1 MAKLNYL
8 RVVDW
13 AMHRRILDESTAQF
27 QMLKGTEEHGE
38 MATAILSN
46 DREELVDAIGD
57 QLVVAII
64 QCAQLGYMDE
74 LDGWVDVPRYTFYV
88 HSQSGCGDQ
97 ELADIQELREAM
109 FVTAQQGNVAAS
121 IARSRCPRGDFDN
134 LFDSLFRLCYVF
146 GISPH
151 QALDSVY
158 DIISKRDGV
167 MRNGVWVKSED
178 L

>member
-1 MAKLNYL
+1 MKLNYH

-38 MATAILSN
+38 MAAAILN
-46 DREELVDAIGD
+46 GDHTELIDAIGD
-57 QLVVAII
+57 QLVVAIV
-64 QCAQLGYMDE
+64 QCAQLGYMEE
-74 LDGWVDVPRYTFYV
+74 LDGWCNVPRYTFKCFP
-88 HSQSGCGDQ
+88 SGDCQ
-97 ELADIQELREAM
+97 IMQQWNAAM
-109 FVTAQQGNVAAS
+109 FVTVQQGNVAAS
-121 IARSRCPRGDFDN
+121 IARSRCARGDFDN

-158 DIISKRDGV
+158 DIISKRGGA

>member
-1 MAKLNYL
+1 MAKLNYT

-38 MATAILSN
+38 MAAAILN
-46 DREELVDAIGD
+46 GDREELIDAIGD

-74 LDGWVDVPRYTFYV
+74 LDGWLDVCVDEEWKAPGLPFDTTIEYGVA
-88 HSQSGCGDQ
+88 
-97 ELADIQELREAM
+97 LAI
-109 FVTAQQGNVAAS
+109 TAAQGNIS
-121 IARSRCPRGDFDN
+121 SDLARSRCARKSFHK
-134 LFDSLFRLCYVF
+134 FFREVYNLCYVF

-158 DIISKRDGV
+158 DIISKRNGV
-167 MRNGVWVKSED
+167 MRNGVWVKVGD

>member
-1 MAKLNYL
+1 MAKLNYQ

-38 MATAILSN
+38 MAAAILN
-46 DREELVDAIGD
+46 GDREELIDAIGD

-74 LDGWVDVPRYTFYV
+74 LEEWMDVPSYSFTCFQFGD
-88 HSQSGCGDQ
+88 SQIKQ
-97 ELADIQELREAM
+97 QLRGAM
-109 FVTAQQGNVAAS
+109 LVTAQQGNLAADL
-121 IARSRCPRGDFDN
+121 ARSRCARGSFN
-134 LFDSLFRLCYVF
+134 ELFETLFRLCYVF

-167 MRNGVWVKSED
+167 MRNGVWVKVGD

>member
-1 MAKLNYL
+1 MKLNYS

-38 MATAILSN
+38 MAAAILN
-46 DREELVDAIGD
+46 GDRDELIDAIGD

-74 LDGWVDVPRYTFYV
+74 LDEWLDVPENKCRRPITGNYFSHNT
-88 HSQSGCGDQ
+88 
-97 ELADIQELREAM
+97 
-109 FVTAQQGNVAAS
+109 VTTTALHITSKQGKVS
-121 IARSRCPRGDFDN
+121 SDMARSRCARGSFKE
-134 LFDSLFRLCYVF
+134 LFKAVFLFSHRV

-167 MRNGVWVKSED
+167 MRNGVWVKTGD

>member
-1 MAKLNYL
+1 MAKLNYQ

-38 MATAILSN
+38 MATAILN
-46 DREELVDAIGD
+46 GDREELIDAIGD

-74 LDGWVDVPRYTFYV
+74 LEEWMEVCVDEEWKAPGLPFDITTEYGVA
-88 HSQSGCGDQ
+88 
-97 ELADIQELREAM
+97 LAI
-109 FVTAQQGNVAAS
+109 TAAQGS
-121 IARSRCPRGDFDN
+121 ISSDLARSRCARKSFHK
-134 LFDSLFRLCYVF
+134 FFREVYNLCYVF

-151 QALDSVY
+151 RALDSVY
-158 DIISKRDGV
+158 GIISKRDGV
-167 MRNGVWVKSED
+167 MRNGVWVKVGD

>member
-1 MAKLNYL
+1 MKLNYN

-38 MATAILSN
+38 MATAILN
-46 DREELVDAIGD
+46 GDHDELIDAIGD

-74 LDGWVDVPRYTFYV
+74 LEEWLDVPRYSFKRFQFGD
-88 HSQSGCGDQ
+88 SQIMQ
-97 ELADIQELREAM
+97 QWREALL
-109 FVTAQQGNVAAS
+109 VTVQQGNVAAS
-121 IARSRCPRGDFDN
+121 LARSRCARGDFDN
-134 LFDSLFRLCYVF
+134 LFDHLFRLCYVF
-146 GISPH
+146 GISPNH
-151 QALDSVY
+151 ALDSVY
-158 DIISKRDGV
+158 DIISKRNGV
-167 MRNGVWVKSED
+167 MRNGVWVKVGD

>member
-1 MAKLNYL
+1 MAKLNYP
-8 RVVDW
+8 RVVEW

-38 MATAILSN
+38 MAAAILN
-46 DREELVDAIGD
+46 GDREELIDAIGD

-64 QCAQLGYMDE
+64 QCAQLGYVDE
-74 LDGWVDVPRYTFYV
+74 LEEWVDVCVDVCVDEERKAPGLPFDTAIEYGV
-88 HSQSGCGDQ
+88 A
-97 ELADIQELREAM
+97 LAI
-109 FVTAQQGNVAAS
+109 TAAQGNIS
-121 IARSRCPRGDFDN
+121 SDLARSRCARKSFHK
-134 LFDSLFRLCYVF
+134 FFREVYNLCYVF

-167 MRNGVWVKSED
+167 MRNGVWVKVGD

>member
-1 MAKLNYL
+1 MKLNYP

-38 MATAILSN
+38 MATAILN
-46 DREELVDAIGD
+46 GDREELIDAIGD

-74 LDGWVDVPRYTFYV
+74 LEEWLDT
-88 HSQSGCGDQ
+88 
-97 ELADIQELREAM
+97 
-109 FVTAQQGNVAAS
+109 
-121 IARSRCPRGDFDN
+121 
-134 LFDSLFRLCYVF
+134 SLLSY
-146 GISPH
+146 GGGET
-151 QALDSVY
+151 L
-158 DIISKRDGV
+158 
-167 MRNGVWVKSED
+167 

>member
-1 MAKLNYL
+1 MAKLNYN

-38 MATAILSN
+38 MAAAILN
-46 DREELVDAIGD
+46 DDRDELIDAIGD

-74 LDGWVDVPRYTFYV
+74 LEGWLDVPNYSFHVWKEGEYV
-88 HSQSGCGDQ
+88 EVQ
-97 ELADIQELREAM
+97 ELQFALR
-109 FVTAQQGNVAAS
+109 VTVQQGNVAADL
-121 IARSRCPRGDFDN
+121 ARSRCARESFDK
-134 LFDSLFRLCYVF
+134 LFDHLFRLCYVF
-146 GISPH
+146 GTSPH
-151 QALDSVY
+151 RALDSVY

-167 MRNGVWVKSED
+167 MRNGVWVKVGD

>member
-1 MAKLNYL
+1 MAKLNYP

-38 MATAILSN
+38 MATAILN
-46 DREELVDAIGD
+46 GDREELIDAIGD

-64 QCAQLGYMDE
+64 QCAQLGYMGELEEWLDVCVDE
-74 LDGWVDVPRYTFYV
+74 EWKAPGLPFDTAIEYGVA
-88 HSQSGCGDQ
+88 
-97 ELADIQELREAM
+97 LAI
-109 FVTAQQGNVAAS
+109 TAAQGNIS
-121 IARSRCPRGDFDN
+121 SDLARSRCARKSFHK
-134 LFDSLFRLCYVF
+134 FFREVYNLCYVF

-158 DIISKRDGV
+158 AIISKRNGV
-167 MRNGVWVKSED
+167 MCNGVWVKVGD

>member
-1 MAKLNYL
+1 MAKLNYP

-38 MATAILSN
+38 MATAIHN
-46 DREELVDAIGD
+46 GDREELIDAIGD
-57 QLVVAII
+57 QLVVAIV

-74 LDGWVDVPRYTFYV
+74 LDGWCKYENTVMLR
-88 HSQSGCGDQ
+88 SGFKCRENLLHVLAVTSAQGEVSGD
-97 ELADIQELREAM
+97 L
-109 FVTAQQGNVAAS
+109 
-121 IARSRCPRGDFDN
+121 ARSRCARESFHK
-134 LFDSLFRLCYVF
+134 LFSALFTLCFRYD
-146 GISPH
+146 INPCY
-151 QALDSVY
+151 ALDSVY

-167 MRNGVWVKSED
+167 MRNGVWVKVGD

>member
-1 MAKLNYL
+1 MAKLNYP

-13 AMHRRILDESTAQF
+13 AMHRRILDESTAQS

-38 MATAILSN
+38 MATAILN
-46 DREELVDAIGD
+46 GDRDELIDAVGD

-64 QCAQLGYMDE
+64 QCAQLGYTDE
-74 LDGWVDVPRYTFYV
+74 LEEWLDVPSYSFYKE
-88 HSQSGCGDQ
+88 SEGALLFYKQRLS
-97 ELADIQELREAM
+97 EALL
-109 FVTAQQGNVAAS
+109 VTVQQGNVAAS
-121 IARSRCPRGDFDN
+121 LARSRCARGDFDN
-134 LFDSLFRLCYVF
+134 LFDHLFRLCYVF
-146 GISPH
+146 GVSPH

-167 MRNGVWVKSED
+167 MRNGVWVKVGD

>member
-1 MAKLNYL
+1 MKLNYQ

-38 MATAILSN
+38 MAVAILN
-46 DREELVDAIGD
+46 GDRDELIDAIGD

-74 LDGWVDVPRYTFYV
+74 LDGWLDVPRYTLRVWAMPIRKVPQQFETV
-88 HSQSGCGDQ
+88 LRVTGC
-97 ELADIQELREAM
+97 
-109 FVTAQQGNVAAS
+109 QGHVAS
-121 IARSRCPRGDFDN
+121 DLARSRCARGSFK
-134 LFDSLFRLCYVF
+134 SLFFSIYNLCHVF
-146 GISPH
+146 GISPNH
-151 QALDSVY
+151 ALDSVY

-167 MRNGVWVKSED
+167 MRNGVWVKVGD

>member
-38 MATAILSN
+38 MATAILN
-46 DREELVDAIGD
+46 GDREELIDAIGD

-74 LDGWVDVPRYTFYV
+74 LEEWMEVCVDEEWKAPGLPFDITTEY
-88 HSQSGCGDQ
+88 GAA
-97 ELADIQELREAM
+97 LAI
-109 FVTAQQGNVAAS
+109 TAAQGS
-121 IARSRCPRGDFDN
+121 ISSDLARSRCARKSFHKFFREVYN
-134 LFDSLFRLCYVF
+134 LCFVF

-158 DIISKRDGV
+158 DIISKRNGV
-167 MRNGVWVKSED
+167 MRNGVWVKVGD

>member
-1 MAKLNYL
+1 MKLNYT

-38 MATAILSN
+38 MAAAILN
-46 DREELVDAIGD
+46 GDRDELIDAIGD
-57 QLVVAII
+57 QLVVAIV

-74 LDGWVDVPRYTFYV
+74 LEEWCQHDSSVVLRSGFMGRNNLLYVLDVTSAQGEVAGDLARGRCARESFGKLFTSLYALCFRY
-88 HSQSGCGDQ
+88 
-97 ELADIQELREAM
+97 DI
-109 FVTAQQGNVAAS
+109 N
-121 IARSRCPRGDFDN
+121 P
-134 LFDSLFRLCYVF
+134 CY
-146 GISPH
+146 
-151 QALDSVY
+151 ALDSVY
-158 DIISKRDGV
+158 DIISKRGGA

>member
-1 MAKLNYL
+1 MTELNYT

-13 AMHRRILDESTAQF
+13 AMHRRILDESAAQF

-38 MATAILSN
+38 MASAILN
-46 DREELVDAIGD
+46 GNREELIDAIGD
-57 QLVVAII
+57 QLVVAVI
-64 QCAQLGYMDE
+64 QCAQLGYTDE
-74 LDGWVDVPRYTFYV
+74 LGEWCNVPRYTFHV
-88 HSQSGCGDQ
+88 WKEGEFVEAQ
-97 ELADIQELREAM
+97 ELQFALH
-109 FVTAQQGNVAAS
+109 VTVQQGNVAAS
-121 IARSRCPRGDFDN
+121 IARSRCARGDFDN

-167 MRNGVWVKSED
+167 MRNGVWVKTGD

>member
-1 MAKLNYL
+1 MKLNYT

-27 QMLKGTEEHGE
+27 QMLKATEEHGE
-38 MATAILSN
+38 MATAILN
-46 DREELVDAIGD
+46 GDREELIDAIGD
-57 QLVVAII
+57 QLVVAIV

-74 LDGWVDVPRYTFYV
+74 LDGWLDVPRYTFHVYPV
-88 HSQSGCGDQ
+88 DAGGEEQQ
-97 ELADIQELREAM
+97 LREAM
-109 FVTAQQGNVAAS
+109 LVTAQQGDVSAS
-121 IARSRCPRGDFDN
+121 IARSRCARGDFDN
-134 LFDSLFRLCYVF
+134 LFDHLFRLCHVF

-158 DIISKRDGV
+158 DIIVKRDGA
-167 MRNGVWVKSED
+167 MRNGVWVKSGD

>member
-1 MAKLNYL
+1 MKLNYQ

-27 QMLKGTEEHGE
+27 QMLKATEEHGE
-38 MATAILSN
+38 MATAILN
-46 DREELVDAIGD
+46 GDREELIDAIGD
-57 QLVVAII
+57 QLVVAIV

-74 LDGWVDVPRYTFYV
+74 LDGWVDVPRYTFHVYTRSSV
-88 HSQSGCGDQ
+88 RGETQQ
-97 ELADIQELREAM
+97 LREAM
-109 FVTAQQGNVAAS
+109 LVTSDQGCVSAS
-121 IARSRCPRGDFDN
+121 LARGRCARGDFDN
-134 LFDSLFRLCYVF
+134 LFDHLFRLCYVF

-158 DIISKRDGV
+158 DIIVKRDGA
-167 MRNGVWVKSED
+167 MRNGVWVKSGD

>member
-1 MAKLNYL
+1 MKLNYQ

-27 QMLKGTEEHGE
+27 QMLKATEEHGE
-38 MATAILSN
+38 MATAILN
-46 DREELVDAIGD
+46 GDREELIDAIGD
-57 QLVVAII
+57 QLVVAIV

-74 LDGWVDVPRYTFYV
+74 LDGWLDVPRYTTRVWAMPVRKIPQQFDTV
-88 HSQSGCGDQ
+88 LRVTLCQGMVSGD
-97 ELADIQELREAM
+97 L
-109 FVTAQQGNVAAS
+109 
-121 IARSRCPRGDFDN
+121 ARSRCARASFQ
-134 LFDSLFRLCYVF
+134 SLFFSVYNLCHVF

-158 DIISKRDGV
+158 DIIVKRDGA
-167 MRNGVWVKSED
+167 MRNGVWVKSGD

>member
-1 MAKLNYL
+1 MKLNYT

-38 MATAILSN
+38 MTTAILN
-46 DREELVDAIGD
+46 GNRDELIDAIGD
-57 QLVVAII
+57 QLVVAIV

-74 LDGWVDVPRYTFYV
+74 LDDWCQYENTVMLR
-88 HSQSGCGDQ
+88 SGFKCR
-97 ELADIQELREAM
+97 ENLLHVLAVTSAQGEVSGYLARGRCARES
-109 FVTAQQGNVAAS
+109 F
-121 IARSRCPRGDFDN
+121 RK
-134 LFDSLFRLCYVF
+134 LFDSLYALCFRYD
-146 GISPH
+146 INPYY
-151 QALDSVY
+151 ALDSVY
-158 DIISKRDGV
+158 DIISKRGGA

>member
-1 MAKLNYL
+1 MAKLNYP

-38 MATAILSN
+38 MAAAILN
-46 DREELVDAIGD
+46 GDREELIDAIGD

-74 LDGWVDVPRYTFYV
+74 LEAWCQYEGRV
-88 HSQSGCGDQ
+88 
-97 ELADIQELREAM
+97 ELASGFRCRENLLHALS
-109 FVTAQQGNVAAS
+109 VTRYQGQVS
-121 IARSRCPRGDFDN
+121 SDLARSRCARESFRK
-134 LFDSLFRLCYVF
+134 LFDSLYRLCFRYE
-146 GISPH
+146 INPCYT
-151 QALDSVY
+151 LDSVY
-158 DIISKRDGV
+158 DIISKRNGV
-167 MRNGVWVKSED
+167 MRNGVWVKVGD

>member
-1 MAKLNYL
+1 MAKLNYN

-38 MATAILSN
+38 MATAILN
-46 DREELVDAIGD
+46 GDREELIDAIGD

-74 LDGWVDVPRYTFYV
+74 LDGWCQYENTVMLR
-88 HSQSGCGDQ
+88 SGFKCRENLLHVLAVTSAQGEVSGD
-97 ELADIQELREAM
+97 L
-109 FVTAQQGNVAAS
+109 
-121 IARSRCPRGDFDN
+121 ARSRCARESFRN
-134 LFDSLFRLCYVF
+134 LFTSLYALCFRYDINPCYT
-146 GISPH
+146 
-151 QALDSVY
+151 LDSVY
-158 DIISKRDGV
+158 DIISKRNGV
-167 MRNGVWVKSED
+167 MRNGVWVKVED

>member
-1 MAKLNYL
+1 MAKLNYN

-27 QMLKGTEEHGE
+27 QMLKGTEEYGE
-38 MATAILSN
+38 MAAAILN
-46 DREELVDAIGD
+46 GDREELIDAIGD

-74 LDGWVDVPRYTFYV
+74 LDKWLDVPRRTPLSDEQV
-88 HSQSGCGDQ
+88 AQQIHDVV
-97 ELADIQELREAM
+97 LR
-109 FVTAQQGNVAAS
+109 VTAQQGNVAS
-121 IARSRCPRGDFDN
+121 DLARSRCARESFRY
-134 LFDSLFRLCYVF
+134 LFDKLFRLCHVF
-146 GISPH
+146 DISPH

-158 DIISKRDGV
+158 DIISKRNGV
-167 MRNGVWVKSED
+167 MRNGVWVKVED